1 MARRDPSPAVL
12 QRRQHVARMYFQGY
26 LQAQMAVELG
36 VTQPQIS
43 QDLKYLRQE
52 WLTSAL
58 MDFNAA
64 KARELAHLDALELEY
79 WEGWKRS
86 QQPKR
91 KTTREIITRATPT
104 RPGADESATEDNPTE
119 PVPYRRVTVVEETQV
134 GNPKFLDGIKD
145 CIKLRCAIL
154 NVTEPAIVPI
164 DDWESLSNEQLDRLS
179 RGESAASVL
188 AVPRLAVA

>member
-1 MARRDPSPAVL
+1 MLPPEEGRKAPSAV
-12 QRRQHVARMYFQGY
+12 
-26 LQAQMAVELG
+26 
-36 VTQPQIS
+36 T
-43 QDLKYLRQE
+43 
-52 WLTSAL
+52 
-58 MDFNAA
+58 
-64 KARELAHLDALELEY
+64 DAE
-79 WEGWKRS
+79 R
-86 QQPKR
+86 
-91 KTTREIITRATPT
+91 
-104 RPGADESATEDNPTE
+104 SATEDNPAE

-145 CIKLRCAIL
+145 CIKLRCQVL

>member
-1 MARRDPSPAVL
+1 MAA
-12 QRRQHVARMYFQGY
+12 
-26 LQAQMAVELG
+26 ELG
-36 VTQPQIS
+36 VTQATIS
-43 QDLKYLRQE
+43 MDLKALRIE
-52 WLTSAL
+52 WVQSAL

-64 KARELAHLDALELEY
+64 KARELAHIDTLEVEY
-79 WEGWKRS
+79 WAGWQRS

-91 KTTREIITRATPT
+91 KTTREIITRAAPT
-104 RPGADESATEDNPTE
+104 RPEAAESPTEDNPTE

>member
-1 MARRDPSPAVL
+1 MATHPPSPEVA
-12 QRRQHVARMYFQGY
+12 QRRQHVARLYFQGQ
-26 LQAQMAVELG
+26 LQAQIAAELG
-36 VTQPQIS
+36 VTQALIS
-43 QDLKYLRQE
+43 KDLKALRRE
-52 WLTSAL
+52 WVTSAL

-64 KARELAHLDALELEY
+64 KARELAHIDTLEVEY

-91 KTTREIITRATPT
+91 KTTREIITRAAPT
-104 RPGADESATEDNPTE
+104 RPDADESATEDNPAQ

-134 GNPKFLDGIKD
+134 GNPKFLDGVRE
-145 CIKLRCAIL
+145 CIKLRCQIL
-154 NVTEPAIVPI
+154 NVMDPAVVPI
-164 DDWESLSNEQLDRLS
+164 DDWDSLSDEQLDRLG